1 MKRKSDKLYVKLEG
15 YHNSFNSG
23 NDKKH
28 IIQK

>member
-1 MKRKSDKLYVKLEG
+1 MERKSDKLYVKLEG

-28 IIQK
+28 IVI